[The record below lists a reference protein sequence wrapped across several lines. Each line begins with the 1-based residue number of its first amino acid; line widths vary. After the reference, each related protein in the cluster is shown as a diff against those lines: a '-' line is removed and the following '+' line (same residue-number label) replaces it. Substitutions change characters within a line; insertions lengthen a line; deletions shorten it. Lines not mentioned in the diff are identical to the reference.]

1 MQLLCVRK
9 TISGIPLKGE
19 AHAPTSLFDDYG
31 KVFYPGPEYPPM
43 PKDYK
48 EHPERDLVLYA
59 YTNKTVIII
68 AML

>member
-1 MQLLCVRK
+1 M
-9 TISGIPLKGE
+9 KGE